1 MACIRYSYT
10 SLETVKPS
18 GFAHGFLESIHV
30 NTNVQNNDLAEKSKV
45 FSSYYW
51 EILLWHFFTSE
62 WRKRKKQVTTLD
74 ILMKN
79 CFSSNSK
86 GPLIITL
93 KGQQHRTFSQPQLL
107 Y

>member
-18 GFAHGFLESIHV
+18 GLARDFLESIHV
-30 NTNVQNNDLAEKSKV
+30 NTNAQNNDFAEEFQAV
-45 FSSYYW
+45 VVGRLYFGISSVQNGGK
-51 EILLWHFFTSE
+51 EKETH
-62 WRKRKKQVTTLD
+62 VTTLD

-86 GPLIITL
+86 HPLIITL
-93 KGQQHRTFSQPQLL
+93 KRWQHRTVSQPQLL

>member
-1 MACIRYSYT
+1 MACIRYSHT

-18 GFAHGFLESIHV
+18 GLAHDFLESIHV
-30 NTNVQNNDLAEKSKV
+30 NTNAQNNDFAEEFQAV
-45 FSSYYW
+45 VVGRLYFGISSVQNGGK
-51 EILLWHFFTSE
+51 EKETH
-62 WRKRKKQVTTLD
+62 VTTLD

-86 GPLIITL
+86 HPLIITL
-93 KGQQHRTFSQPQLL
+93 KRWQHRTVSQPQLL